1 MWLHS
6 LSIGHAHLGGLHG
19 VKVKS
24 DRGKPLETTAI
35 RLFYSLTTDCAKSN
49 SKCPTRCART
59 LPRRKAAVRDSSTS
73 PDANTSCAHATAV
86 NAGGARRTTSTRR
99 GRDARGP
106 VAKAAPQDATRREPG
121 PAGRGAHTHRRPRE
135 AQLPALRGTLGG
147 PPAAPRA
154 GPREPGSRTP
164 AERGDGA
171 AAAEPPEE
179 PQSPSPSPRGRRSEG
194 TKGPPTPPGSL
205 LGTPSPL
212 GSRYR
217 REWGRRPSLPA
228 HPSRTAAARGG
239 H

>member
-35 RLFYSLTTDCAKSN
+35 RLSYSLTTDCAKSN

-106 VAKAAPQDATRREPG
+106 VAKAAPPGRHPARAGAGGTRR
-121 PAGRGAHTHRRPRE
+121 AH
-135 AQLPALRGTLGG
+135 AQAPTRS
-147 PPAAPRA
+147 PAPRA
-154 GPREPGSRTP
+154 EGDVGRTTDRPPRRTEGTGKQDSSRT
-164 AERGDGA
+164 R
-171 AAAEPPEE
+171 
-179 PQSPSPSPRGRRSEG
+179 RRRRS
-194 TKGPPTPPGSL
+194 
-205 LGTPSPL
+205 
-212 GSRYR
+212 SR
-217 REWGRRPSLPA
+217 A
-228 HPSRTAAARGG
+228 T
-239 H
+239 